1 MIVCKNNTIHL
12 RTEKTSYIFFINDAG
27 LPEHVY
33 YGKRIGASD
42 GSVNIDAIRE
52 RIGFAPGNTTSY
64 SSDHPKLAPEAMSSE
79 YAVNGR
85 GDVREAAVTIKH
97 SNGSVT
103 SDFTY
108 VTSGVF
114 EGLGDAINDSPLPH
128 SYDDSGK
135 YEHLVVILKDKT
147 YGETLE
153 LHYFVYPEED
163 VITRSVRVVNTAD
176 SSITVERLLSNC
188 IELPTTALKV
198 TGFRGSWAHEM
209 NRCDNLLTGGKI
221 VFESK
226 QGGSGSRCNPFVMAS
241 AVNTS
246 ENYGEVYGFNLVYSG
261 DHYSAFETSDY
272 SKTRFVSGINPEH
285 FSFVIKPGETM
296 LSPEAVM
303 SFSTDGYNGLSQNM
317 HHFVKKHIVRG
328 VWRDKER
335 PILLNSWEAA
345 YFDINE
351 SKLMK
356 LAKVGRDCGIE
367 LFVMDDGWFGERNDD
382 KHSLGDWTEN
392 KKKLPHG
399 VAGLAEKINKLGMK
413 FGIWVEP
420 EMVNVDSEL
429 YRKHPE
435 YTMEVPGKPH
445 SEGRNQRVLDLANSE
460 VVDYIESEMKRVF
473 SAGRTSDSDKSAAS
487 GQNNSQRNG
496 GKTGIIEYVKWD
508 MNRIFSEV
516 FSQSLPADRQGEVSH
531 RYMLGLYTLLGRLIK
546 DFPDILFEGCA
557 SGGNR
562 FDLGMLCFF
571 PQIWASDNTDA
582 MCRLDIEKGYSYGYP
597 MNTISSHVSGVPN
610 HQTLRVTPIETRFN
624 VAALGVLGYES
635 NLADFT
641 KEDLEAIKRQVET
654 YKLWRRTLQ
663 FGDFYRGEAEALQQG
678 AVMSGLTGM
687 YSGSGNENIQS
698 FTVVSQDKKEAIGVL
713 VRRFAIPNS
722 ASLRFKASG
731 LDEEGK
737 YHFYNIKK
745 DHNIKEFGDLINTAT
760 PIHVKQDGFIHNT
773 ISKFMHLSGEVE
785 DALFSGNELMYVGAA
800 LTPSYAGTGY
810 EDGTRLFS
818 DYASRMYFIERI

>member
-1 MIVCKNNTIHL
+1 MINNKNNIFHL

-52 RIGFAPGNTTSY
+52 KFGFAPGNATSY
-64 SSDHPKLAPEAMSSE
+64 SAEHPKLAPEVISSE
-79 YAVNGR
+79 YSVNGR
-85 GDVREAAVTIKH
+85 GDVREPAVTIRH
-97 SNGSVT
+97 GNGSVT

-108 VTSGVF
+108 VTSEVF
-114 EGLGDAINDSPLPH
+114 EGQGEAISSSPLPH

-163 VITRSVRVVNTAD
+163 IITRSVRVVNTAD
-176 SSITVERLLSNC
+176 NEIAVERLLSNC

-221 VFESK
+221 VFESR
-226 QGGSGSRCNPFVMAS
+226 QGSSGSRCNPFVMAS
-241 AVNTS
+241 AMNTS

-285 FSFVIKPGETM
+285 FSFVLKPGETL

-303 SFSTDGYNGLSQNM
+303 SFSTDGYNGLSRNM

-328 VWRDKER
+328 TWRDKER

-356 LAKVGRDCGIE
+356 LAKVGRDCGME

-392 KKKLPHG
+392 RKKLPHG
-399 VAGLAEKINKLGMK
+399 IAGLAEKINKLGMK

-429 YRKHPE
+429 YRNHPE

-445 SEGRNQRVLDLANSE
+445 SEGRNQRVLDLANPV
-460 VVDYIESEMKRVF
+460 VVDYIYGEMKRVF
-473 SAGRTSDSDKSAAS
+473 SAGRNITGTDNLS
-487 GQNNSQRNG
+487 GSHRTGNRD
-496 GKTGIIEYVKWD
+496 GIIEYVKWD

-531 RYMLGLYTLLGRLIK
+531 RYMLGLYTLLGRLMK

-597 MNTISSHVSGVPN
+597 MKTVSSHVSGVPN
-610 HQTLRVTPIETRFN
+610 HQTLRVTPIATRFN
-624 VAALGVLGYES
+624 VASLGVLGYES
-635 NLADFT
+635 NLCDFSKDDINSI
-641 KEDLEAIKRQVET
+641 KEQVEL
-654 YKLWRRTLQ
+654 YKKWRRTLQ
-663 FGDFYRGEAEALQQG
+663 FGDFYRAEPEALQQG
-678 AVMSGLTGM
+678 TAMSGITGF
-687 YSGSGNENIQS
+687 YTGSGNENVQS
-698 FTVVSQDKKEAIGVL
+698 FTVVAQDKSEAIGVL
-713 VRRFAIPNS
+713 VRKYAIPNS
-722 ASLRFKASG
+722 ANLRFKASG
-731 LDEEGK
+731 LDEEGR

-773 ISKFMHLSGEVE
+773 LSKFMHLSGEVE
-785 DALFSGNELMYVGAA
+785 DTELSGSELMYVGAG

-810 EDGTRLFS
+810 DDGMRLFS
-818 DYASRMYFIERI
+818 DYASRMYFIERL